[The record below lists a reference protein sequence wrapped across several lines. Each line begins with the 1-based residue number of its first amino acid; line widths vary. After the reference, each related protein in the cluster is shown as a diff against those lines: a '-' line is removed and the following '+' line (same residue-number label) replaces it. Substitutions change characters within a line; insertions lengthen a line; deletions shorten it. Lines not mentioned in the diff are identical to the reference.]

1 MTREQANK
9 IAKAVD
15 NIEAFECFADMIKG
29 TIQQGIEICGLDPD
43 DLIIIELRR
52 ILDNELKFRK
62 DVLEAM

>member
-15 NIEAFECFADMIKG
+15 NIDAFECFADMIEN

-43 DLIIIELRR
+43 DLFITELHKV
-52 ILDNELKFRK
+52 LDNELNFRK
-62 DVLEAM
+62 KVLEAM

>member
-1 MTREQANK
+1 MTKEQAHK

-15 NIEAFECFADMIKG
+15 NIESFEYFIDMIEE
-29 TIQQGIEICGLDPD
+29 TIDRGIEIYGIHPD
-43 DLIIIELRR
+43 DLVIIELRK